1 MHEYELC
8 CEVKAAAATSH
19 EPTAMNRSAIL
30 SLAVLQVCMVRV
42 AADSPGRADWA
53 AQAAGAGGEPG
64 ADELPPLSPGTRRLP
79 RACAPSLPEFW
90 ESYADQ
96 QLPVIIE
103 DYAACFADMSVANI
117 EAVCGRKQVSVARR
131 NAQDDPGQWAGIKW
145 SGDSELTSV
154 LAKLLRDADGGNDD
168 TALGVFDWSL
178 AKHCPELLERHFR
191 VPKFFAQDYM
201 QRVPPT
207 LPLNY
212 RDSWPSLFVGRNG
225 TFGGLHKDVFGS
237 AFWQYVVQGEKEW
250 HIVDATDGHS
260 FFGAHA
266 RSAVAHWHDVVR
278 PGEIIFIP
286 GNSAHQVRNVGNTVS
301 LAGNFISRGNLESV
315 RAEVFKDSSPGSY
328 YRQLQT
334 SLLAPGAIDL
344 SVDAAVGDM
353 PWRAFKTQWEAAVQV
368 VPLIVSGA
376 GSDEVNGNYHLAG
389 MHGGAPQFVLRKGRR
404 TFELF
409 KVGNSGADEDTWWN
423 IQEYDSTTGKYHKVH
438 YGALQRGD
446 GPPQHGWHGTANKKT
461 WRGALPNPL
470 VDVNCDSRS
479 SCTAKQEQQ
488 LRGGDSSTVTTDG
501 GVQANGREDL

>member
-1 MHEYELC
+1 
-8 CEVKAAAATSH
+8 
-19 EPTAMNRSAIL
+19 MNQSLIL
-30 SLAVLQVCMVRV
+30 SLAVLQICTARV
-42 AADSPGRADWA
+42 AAADSPARAVWA

-79 RACAPSLPEFW
+79 RARAPSLLEFW

-96 QLPVIIE
+96 QQPVIIE
-103 DYAACFADMSVANI
+103 DYGTCFADMSVANI

-131 NAQDDPGQWAGIKW
+131 NAQYDPGQWAGIKW
-145 SGDSELTSV
+145 SGDGELKSV
-154 LAKLLRDADGGNDD
+154 LAKLLRDADGGND

-178 AKHCPELLERHFR
+178 AKHCPELLERHLR

-201 QRVPPT
+201 QRVPPA

-250 HIVDATDGHS
+250 HIVDATDGRS
-260 FFGAHA
+260 FFGARA
-266 RSAVAHWHDVVR
+266 RTAVAHWHDVVR
-278 PGEIIFIP
+278 PGEMVYIP

-353 PWRAFKTQWEAAVQV
+353 PWRTFKTQWEGVAEQV
-368 VPLIVSGA
+368 VPLTVSGA
-376 GSDEVNGNYHLAG
+376 GSDEVNGEYHLAG
-389 MHGGAPQFVLRKGRR
+389 MHGGAPQFVLRKDRR

-409 KVGNSGADEDTWWN
+409 KVRNSGWWN
-423 IQEYDSTTGKYHKVH
+423 IQEYDSTAGKYHKVH
-438 YGALQRGD
+438 YGALQLGD
-446 GPPQHGWHGTANKKT
+446 GPPQRGWHGTANMKT

-479 SCTAKQEQQ
+479 SCAAKRRQQ
-488 LRGGDSSTVTTDG
+488 LRGGDSTHSTVTTGG
-501 GVQANGREDL
+501 GVLANGRDDL